1 MKITLAII
9 ATLLLGTCSR
19 PPTVLDQILEAGVI
33 NVVTRNSP
41 SAYYLGVDGPMGP
54 EYDLALE
61 FAAHLGVGL
70 YIYSVP
76 SIADV
81 MAELESGRAQIAA
94 AGLTRGQTAPAHVAY
109 GPAYQRVR
117 EHLIYRMG
125 TPRPQTLSAATA
137 GHIEVASASAHA
149 ATLTHLRLEEPS
161 LTWVENPNTATEDLL
176 YRLAQGRLDYTIADT
191 NEFGINR
198 TFHPDIRIAFDLTP
212 GKSVAWALDA
222 RDDSLLERV
231 SAFFAALKAENRLAQ
246 ILDRYYGRTERFD
259 YVRARD
265 FMQHIETRLPRYRH
279 WFREAAGQ
287 VGVDWRLLAAIG
299 YQESHWNPHAVSPT
313 GVRGLM
319 MLTQGTASQL
329 GIRDRD
335 DPRES
340 IFGGARYFVRVR
352 DKIPRRI
359 SEPDRT
365 WFALAAYNVG
375 FGHLE
380 DARIITEIHGRDP
393 DRWDDVREYLPLLAQ
408 ERWYTRVKHG
418 YARGWEPVRY
428 VAAVRGYM
436 QILDW
441 VAAEAWETTA
451 RAAGAPDVSGEP
463 GKTP

>member
-9 ATLLLGTCSR
+9 ATLLLGTCSH
-19 PPTVLDQILEAGVI
+19 PPTILEQILEAGVL

-41 SAYYLGVDGPMGP
+41 SSYYLGVDGPMGP

-61 FAAHLGVGL
+61 FASHLGVGL

-76 SIADV
+76 SVADV
-81 MAELESGRAQIAA
+81 VAELESGRAHIAA
-94 AGLTRGQTAPAHVAY
+94 AGLTRGQATAPHIAW

-125 TPRPQTLSAATA
+125 TRRPRSLAAAA
-137 GHIEVASASAHA
+137 GSHIEVASASAHA
-149 ATLTHLRLEEPS
+149 STLAQMRLQEPA
-161 LTWVENPNTATEDLL
+161 LTWVENPHTATEDLL
-176 YRLAQGRLDYTIADT
+176 YRLSKGEFDYTIADT

-198 TFHPDIRIAFDLTP
+198 SFHPDIRIAFDLTP
-212 GKSVAWALDA
+212 GKSLAWAVAA
-222 RDDSLLERV
+222 RDDSLLDRV
-231 SAFFAALKAENRLAQ
+231 SAYFAGLKAENQLAG

-265 FMQHIETRLPRYRH
+265 FMQHIETRLPRYRQ
-279 WFREAAGQ
+279 WFREAAAE

-299 YQESHWNPHAVSPT
+299 YQESHWDPHAVSPT

-319 MLTQGTASQL
+319 MLTQGTALQV
-329 GIRDRD
+329 GIEDRE
-335 DPRES
+335 DPEQS
-340 IFGGARYFVRVR
+340 IFGGARYFIRVR
-352 DKIPRRI
+352 EKIPRRI
-359 SEPDRT
+359 AEPDRT

-380 DARIITEIHGRDP
+380 DARILTQIHGRDP
-393 DRWDDVREYLPLLAQ
+393 DRWEDVREHLPLLTQ

-428 VAAVRGYM
+428 VDAIRGYM
-436 QILDW
+436 EILDW
-441 VAAEAWETTA
+441 IASEPRETTA
-451 RAAGAPDVSGEP
+451 RVTDSPPVGAGPQR
-463 GKTP
+463 TP

>member
-1 MKITLAII
+1 LKITLAII

-19 PPTVLDQILEAGVI
+19 PPTVLEQILEGGVLR
-33 NVVTRNSP
+33 VVTRNSP
-41 SAYYLGVDGPMGP
+41 SAYYLGVEGPMGP

-76 SIADV
+76 SVADV
-81 MAELESGRAQIAA
+81 VAELESGRAHIAA
-94 AGLTRGQTAPAHVAY
+94 AGLTRGQAIAPHIAY

-117 EHLIYRMG
+117 EHLIHRMG
-125 TPRPQTLSAATA
+125 TRRPRSLANAAA
-137 GHIEVASASAHA
+137 AHIEVPSGSSHA
-149 ATLTHLRLEEPS
+149 ATLAQLRLEEPA
-161 LTWVENPNTATEDLL
+161 LTWVENPYTATEDLL
-176 YRLAQGRLDYTIADT
+176 YRLSRGEFDYTVADT

-198 TFHPDIRIAFDLTP
+198 AFHPDIRIAFDLTP
-212 GKSVAWALDA
+212 GKSLAWALDG

-231 SAFFAALKAENRLAQ
+231 SAYFAALKAEDRLAT

-265 FMQHIETRLPRYRH
+265 FMLHMATRLPRYRH
-279 WFREAAGQ
+279 WFRDAAGQ

-299 YQESHWNPHAVSPT
+299 YQESQWDPQAVSPT

-329 GIRDRD
+329 GISDRS
-335 DPRES
+335 DPQES
-340 IFGGARYFVRVR
+340 IFGGARYFVGVR

-359 SEPDRT
+359 AEPDRT

-380 DARIITEIHGRDP
+380 DARILTQIHGRNP
-393 DRWDDVREYLPLLAQ
+393 DKWEDVRDHLPLLTQ

-428 VAAVRGYM
+428 VEAIRGYM
-436 QILDW
+436 EILDW
-441 VAAEAWETTA
+441 IGGDVRAA
-451 RAAGAPDVSGEP
+451 RAESHTGLNAGP
-463 GKTP
+463 GRTP